1 MRTQGRQSKVSDVL
15 HSALD
20 RKNNANGNDYRMI
33 AYLQAVGFAK
43 EKEIAFPHKQAAL
56 MKVGREG
63 WQAPE
68 I

>member
-1 MRTQGRQSKVSDVL
+1 MSYL
-15 HSALD
+15 II
-20 RKNNANGNDYRMI
+20 KNFGKERETNIVIERMI
-33 AYLQAVGFAK
+33 SYLEDVAFAK

-56 MKVGREG
+56 MKVVREG